1 MNIATLP
8 SKVDSDSLFQGLVEQ
23 LQFVHGAENWSQC
36 VSALTRWEDEHL
48 LEPDPSVEALAR
60 HKKILER
67 LIFFGQLC
75 ALVCSHP
82 DFNDDE
88 TTEMVEATQAVLRQ
102 KLRMWH
108 GPRVSRE
115 KSDSILE
122 EVFPES

>member
-67 LIFFGQLC
+67 LIFFGQLWFPRMYF
-75 ALVCSHP
+75 VNVYTRS
-82 DFNDDE
+82 F
-88 TTEMVEATQAVLRQ
+88 AVDAFL
-102 KLRMWH
+102 
-108 GPRVSRE
+108 
-115 KSDSILE
+115 
-122 EVFPES
+122 